1 MIWSWYV
8 VINSYSYFMDNFHIC
23 KIILVVY
30 INYILGASKEYN
42 NIPLKYLF
50 DYIKFSNLIII

>member
-1 MIWSWYV
+1 MT
-8 VINSYSYFMDNFHIC
+8 SYNNQLHDL
-23 KIILVVY
+23 ILIYSNRILFVSY

-50 DYIKFSNLIII
+50 D